1 MMVLAREYF
10 KITKQENILVRG
22 TQKLP
27 DLVFRRG
34 RRGGH
39 LFHLYRQLKQKQK
52 QKIKKIN
59 LKLHFHDYET
69 KNSKLYS

>member
-1 MMVLAREYF
+1 MVFAREYF
-10 KITKQENILVRG
+10 KITKQENIFVRG

-27 DLVFRRG
+27 GLVFRRG
-34 RRGGH
+34 RQGGH
-39 LFHLYRQLKQKQK
+39 LLHLYRQLKNKQK
-52 QKIKKIN
+52 QKIKIK

>member
-1 MMVLAREYF
+1 MVFAREYF

-34 RRGGH
+34 RQGGH

-52 QKIKKIN
+52 QKIKK
-59 LKLHFHDYET
+59 
-69 KNSKLYS
+69 